1 MRRLS
6 HVCEEEGASKHP
18 LPPPPAAA
26 HKQANLSKNQSVV
39 QPPTCSGNKINQ
51 APVLPLLGFSQN
63 SPDVSGMGDH
73 LLLDQ
78 QTRPRMTSGHR

>member
-51 APVLPLLGFSQN
+51 APVFPLLCFSQN
-63 SPDVSGMGDH
+63 SPDVSGMWDY

-78 QTRPRMTSGHR
+78 KPRLSMTSGLR